1 MAGEVASPAFIGRA
15 VELGRLDEV
24 LERAEQGSP
33 RVVLVAG
40 DAGGGKARLGRAR
53 ADRAR
58 RRGMRVLLG
67 GCVELGD
74 IGLPYLPVV
83 DALRE
88 LDGDPEEASLLAGA
102 ATTAPGLARLLPGI
116 GPGGAGGGDPG

>member
-24 LERAEQGSP
+24 LERAEQGRP

-40 DAGGGKARLGRAR
+40 DAGVGKTRLVLAL

-58 RRGMRVLLG
+58 RRGMRVLMG

-74 IGLPYLPVV
+74 IGLP
-83 DALRE
+83 
-88 LDGDPEEASLLAGA
+88 
-102 ATTAPGLARLLPGI
+102 
-116 GPGGAGGGDPG
+116 